1 MTTHK
6 TLYIL
11 AVLFMVLWVVGYIG
25 YNIGGPIHLLL
36 VLAVMTLVVRFRRRK
51 IV

>member
-1 MTTHK
+1 MSTHNS
-6 TLYIL
+6 LYIL
-11 AVLFMVLWVVGYIG
+11 AVLFIVLWVVGYIG

-36 VLAVMTLVVRFRRRK
+36 VLAVMVLIVRFRRRK